1 MTSIKTKIGVGGRVV
16 VPAKYRKAL
25 DLKPG
30 DDVILVLE
38 DGEVRITT
46 VKQAIRRAQ
55 QIVRRYIPDD
65 RDLVSELIKERREEA
80 ARE

>member
-1 MTSIKTKIGVGGRVV
+1 MTSIKTKIGQGGRVV

-46 VKQAIRRAQ
+46 LPRVIQRAQ
-55 QIVRRYIPDD
+55 EIVRRYNPEG
-65 RDLVSELIKERREEA
+65 RSLVDELIRERRDEA

>member
-1 MTSIKTKIGVGGRVV
+1 MTSIKTKIGKGGRIV

-46 VKQAIRRAQ
+46 LPRVIQRAQ
-55 QIVRRYIPDD
+55 EIVRRYNPEG
-65 RDLVSELIKERREEA
+65 RSLVDELIRERRDEA
-80 ARE
+80 DRE

>member
-1 MTSIKTKIGVGGRVV
+1 MNSIKTQIGEGGRVV
-16 VPAKYRKAL
+16 VPARYRKEL
-25 DLKPG
+25 GLKPG

-46 VKQAIRRAQ
+46 LPMVIQRAQ
-55 QIVRRYIPDD
+55 EIVRRYNPEG
-65 RDLVSELIKERREEA
+65 RSLVDELIRERVDEA

>member
-1 MTSIKTKIGVGGRVV
+1 MKSVKTKIGEGGRVV

-46 VKQAIRRAQ
+46 VKRAIRRAQ
-55 QIVRRYIPDD
+55 QIVRRYVPED

>member
-1 MTSIKTKIGVGGRVV
+1 MASIKTKIAEGGRVV

-46 VKQAIRRAQ
+46 LPRVIQRAQ
-55 QIVRRYIPDD
+55 EIVRRYIPEG
-65 RDLVSELIKERREEA
+65 RSLVDELIRERRDEA

>member
-1 MTSIKTKIGVGGRVV
+1 MISIKTKIGEGGRLV
-16 VPAKYRKAL
+16 VPARYRKEL
-25 DLKPG
+25 GLKPG

-46 VKQAIRRAQ
+46 LPRVIQRAQ
-55 QIVRRYIPDD
+55 ETVRRYNPEG
-65 RDLVSELIKERREEA
+65 RSLVDELIEERRGEA

>member
-1 MTSIKTKIGVGGRVV
+1 MNTIMSKIRQGGRVV
-16 VPAKYRKAL
+16 VPSRYRKEL
-25 DLKPG
+25 GLKPG

-46 VKQAIRRAQ
+46 LPQVIQRAQ
-55 QIVRRYIPDD
+55 EMVRRYNPEG
-65 RDLVSELIKERREEA
+65 RSLVDELIRERRDEA

>member
-1 MTSIKTKIGVGGRVV
+1 MTSIKTKIGEGGRVV

-46 VKQAIRRAQ
+46 VKRAIRRAQ
-55 QIVRRYIPDD
+55 EIVRRYVPEG

>member
-1 MTSIKTKIGVGGRVV
+1 MLSIKTKIGEGGRVV
-16 VPAKYRKAL
+16 VPARYRKEL
-25 DLKPG
+25 GLKPG

-55 QIVRRYIPDD
+55 QIVRRYVPED

>member
-1 MTSIKTKIGVGGRVV
+1 MTSIKTRIGKGGRVV

-46 VKQAIRRAQ
+46 LPRVIQRAQ
-55 QIVRRYIPDD
+55 EIVRRYIPEG
-65 RDLVSELIKERREEA
+65 RSLVDELIRERRDEA

>member
-1 MTSIKTKIGVGGRVV
+1 MTSIKTKLGEGGRLV
-16 VPAKYRKAL
+16 VPARFRKEL
-25 DLKPG
+25 GLKPG

-46 VKQAIRRAQ
+46 VKRAIRRAQ
-55 QIVRRYIPDD
+55 QIVRRYVPED

>member
-1 MTSIKTKIGVGGRVV
+1 MTSIKTKVGEGGRVV
-16 VPAKYRKAL
+16 VPAKFRKAL

-30 DDVILVLE
+30 DEVILVLE

-46 VKQAIRRAQ
+46 LPRVIKRAQ
-55 QIVRRYIPDD
+55 EIVSRYNPDG
-65 RDLVSELIKERREEA
+65 RSLVDELIRERRDEA

>member
-1 MTSIKTKIGVGGRVV
+1 MKSVKTKIGEGGRVV
-16 VPAKYRKAL
+16 VPARYRKEL
-25 DLKPG
+25 GLKPG

-46 VKQAIRRAQ
+46 LPRVIQRAQ
-55 QIVRRYIPDD
+55 EIVRRYNPEG
-65 RDLVSELIKERREEA
+65 RSLVDELIRERRDEA

>member
-1 MTSIKTKIGVGGRVV
+1 MISIKTKIGEGGRVV
-16 VPAKYRKAL
+16 VPAPYRKEL
-25 DLKPG
+25 GLKPG

-46 VKQAIRRAQ
+46 LPRVIQRAQ
-55 QIVRRYIPDD
+55 EIVRRYNPEG
-65 RDLVSELIKERREEA
+65 RSLVDELIRERRDEA

>member
-1 MTSIKTKIGVGGRVV
+1 MTSIKTKIGEGGRIV

-46 VKQAIRRAQ
+46 LPRVIQRAQ
-55 QIVRRYIPDD
+55 EIVRRYIPEG
-65 RDLVSELIKERREEA
+65 RSLVDELIRERRDEA

>member
-1 MTSIKTKIGVGGRVV
+1 MTSIKTKIGKGGRIV

-46 VKQAIRRAQ
+46 LPRVIQRAQ
-55 QIVRRYIPDD
+55 EIVRRYIPEG
-65 RDLVSELIKERREEA
+65 RSLVDELIRERRDEA

>member
-1 MTSIKTKIGVGGRVV
+1 MIGIKTKIGEGGRVV

-30 DDVILVLE
+30 DDVILFLE

-46 VKQAIRRAQ
+46 LPRVIKRAQ
-55 QIVRRYIPDD
+55 EIVRRYNPEG
-65 RDLVSELIKERREEA
+65 RSLVDELIWERRDEA

>member
-1 MTSIKTKIGVGGRVV
+1 MTEIKTIIGEGGRLVI
-16 VPAKYRKAL
+16 PAEYRKAL

-38 DGEVRITT
+38 EEEIRLMTL
-46 VKQAIRRAQ
+46 RRAIQ
-55 QIVRRYIPDD
+55 RAQEIVGRYIPEGRSLSDA
-65 RDLVSELIKERREEA
+65 LIQERREEA

>member
-30 DDVILVLE
+30 DDVILILE

-55 QIVRRYIPDD
+55 QIVRRYVPED
-65 RDLVSELIKERREEA
+65 RDLVSELINERREEA
-80 ARE
+80 ARG

>member
-1 MTSIKTKIGVGGRVV
+1 MASIKTKIGEGGRVV

-46 VKQAIRRAQ
+46 LPRVIQRAQ
-55 QIVRRYIPDD
+55 EMVRRHNPEG
-65 RDLVSELIKERREEA
+65 RSLVDELIQERRDEA
-80 ARE
+80 DRE

>member
-1 MTSIKTKIGVGGRVV
+1 MTEIKTIIGEGGRLVM
-16 VPAKYRKAL
+16 PAEYRKAL

-38 DGEVRITT
+38 EEEIRLMTL
-46 VKQAIRRAQ
+46 RRAIQ
-55 QIVRRYIPDD
+55 RAQEIVGRYIPEGRSLSDA
-65 RDLVSELIKERREEA
+65 LIQERREEA

>member
-1 MTSIKTKIGVGGRVV
+1 MASIKTKIGEGGRVV

-38 DGEVRITT
+38 NGEVRITT
-46 VKQAIRRAQ
+46 LPRVIQRAQ
-55 QIVRRYIPDD
+55 EMVRRYNPEG
-65 RDLVSELIKERREEA
+65 RSLVDELIQERRDEA
-80 ARE
+80 NRE

>member
-1 MTSIKTKIGVGGRVV
+1 MHSIMTKMGQGGRIV
-16 VPAKYRKAL
+16 VPAKYRKEL
-25 DLKPG
+25 GLKPG

-46 VKQAIRRAQ
+46 LPRVIRRAQ
-55 QIVRRYIPDD
+55 ELVRRYNPEG
-65 RDLVSELIKERREEA
+65 RSLVDELIQERREEA

>member
-1 MTSIKTKIGVGGRVV
+1 MTSIKTKIGQGGRVV

-30 DDVILVLE
+30 DDVILVLG

-55 QIVRRYIPDD
+55 QIVRRYVPED

>member
-1 MTSIKTKIGVGGRVV
+1 MASIKTKIGEGGRVV

-46 VKQAIRRAQ
+46 LPRVIQRAQ
-55 QIVRRYIPDD
+55 EMVRRYNPEG
-65 RDLVSELIKERREEA
+65 RSLVDELIQERRDEA
-80 ARE
+80 NRE

>member
-1 MTSIKTKIGVGGRVV
+1 MDGIKTKIGVGGRVV

-55 QIVRRYIPDD
+55 QIVRRYVPED

>member
-16 VPAKYRKAL
+16 VPAKFRKAL

-38 DGEVRITT
+38 DGEVRLTT

-55 QIVRRYIPDD
+55 QIVRRYVPED